1 MLVHQRVHGQYPAAP
16 VAAGT
21 GRPFAMWH
29 RNYPGT
35 QAGPPVLKDSSG
47 ISWNIHIS
55 MFIDDFPMNMPLT
68 CTVYIIVYIYII
80 CMYILRINKYIYIY
94 IAYVFII

>member
-55 MFIDDFPMNMPLT
+55 MFIDDFPMSMPFT
-68 CTVYIIVYIYII
+68 CTVYIIVYIYI
-80 CMYILRINKYIYIY
+80 CIYI
-94 IAYVFII
+94 